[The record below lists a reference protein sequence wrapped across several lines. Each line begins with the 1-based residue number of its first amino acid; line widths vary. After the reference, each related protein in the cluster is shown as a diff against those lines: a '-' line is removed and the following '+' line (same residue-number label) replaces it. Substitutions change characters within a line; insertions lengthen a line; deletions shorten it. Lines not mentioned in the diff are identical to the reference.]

1 MTDEQIITALKIHS
15 NDKFD
20 NCEGC
25 PYLQGDS
32 CEGFTKYS
40 KPFRDIL
47 DLINRQKAEIEML
60 RAENETMLDTIHNL
74 GDDYAKAL
82 EKGSE
87 PND

>member
-1 MTDEQIITALKIHS
+1 MTDEQIIMALEIHS
-15 NDKFD
+15 NEKFD

-40 KPFRDIL
+40 KPFRDVL

-60 RAENETMLDTIHNL
+60 QAEKEAMLDTIPRL
-74 GDDYAKAL
+74 GDDYAEAL
-82 EKGSE
+82 GGE
-87 PND
+87 PDD